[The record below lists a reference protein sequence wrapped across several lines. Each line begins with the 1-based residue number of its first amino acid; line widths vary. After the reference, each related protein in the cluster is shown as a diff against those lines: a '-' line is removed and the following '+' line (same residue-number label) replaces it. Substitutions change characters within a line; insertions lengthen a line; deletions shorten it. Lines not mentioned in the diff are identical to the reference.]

1 MTLVIE
7 LMYMDM
13 IRVEIKLQTSREI
26 HWTSSAWIWFTA

>member
-13 IRVEIKLQTSREI
+13 IRVENKLQTSREI
-26 HWTSSAWIWFTA
+26 HWTSSACIYFTA